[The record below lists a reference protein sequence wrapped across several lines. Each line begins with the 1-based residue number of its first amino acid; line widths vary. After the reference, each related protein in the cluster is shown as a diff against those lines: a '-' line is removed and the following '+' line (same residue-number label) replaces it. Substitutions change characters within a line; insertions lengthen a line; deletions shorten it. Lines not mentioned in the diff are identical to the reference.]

1 MARGFRGRKL
11 LMTEFSKVPAP
22 KINIQNPTAF
32 PWISNEQAKEEIEKT
47 ISLTIA
53 SKKMKWIG
61 ESATKGGKTCTCKSH
76 SF

>member
-1 MARGFRGRKL
+1 MARGHRGRKL

-53 SKKMKWIG
+53 SKKNEMDRSKFN
-61 ESATKGGKTCTCKSH
+61 KRRQDLYM
-76 SF
+76 